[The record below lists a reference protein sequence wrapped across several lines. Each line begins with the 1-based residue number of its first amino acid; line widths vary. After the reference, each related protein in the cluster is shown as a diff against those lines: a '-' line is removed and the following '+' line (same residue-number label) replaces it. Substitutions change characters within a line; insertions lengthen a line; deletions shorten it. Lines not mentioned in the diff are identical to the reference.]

1 MMIDYAW
8 LIPVFP
14 IIGFL
19 IISLVPKKWLIWEGG
34 APYIIGMSTA
44 SFVLSIL
51 VIIDVLNGHTLTG
64 PDSPR
69 MTWLSA
75 GSFEL
80 TFGIWIDQLTAVML
94 LVVSLVGT
102 LVVIY
107 SVGYMHGEG
116 ETKRR
121 YYAEIALFIG
131 VMFGLVL
138 ADNFVEM
145 FIFWELV
152 GLCSY
157 LLIGFWKHKPSAAS
171 AAKRAFIVTRVGDIM
186 LLSGLIIL
194 LRYVGTLDFS
204 ELFAEGSL
212 EGSGMSSGMA
222 TLSMILLFG
231 GAIGKSAQFP
241 LHEWLPDAME
251 GPTTVSALI
260 HAATMV
266 KAGVYLVA
274 RSYPM
279 LVQTPDALAFIAIIG
294 GITALIAAT
303 NALVA
308 VDIKRVLA
316 YSTISQLGYM
326 MLALGAGGLI
336 ITGLMHDGGHDGLGA
351 GYSSGIFHMMNHAF
365 FKALL
370 FLAAGSVI
378 HAVGTNDMLKMGG
391 LGKTMKITSITM
403 LIGSLS
409 IAGIPPFS
417 GFWSKDEVLA
427 STFHAFE
434 DAGSYSTVFLI
445 LWIMGVATAF
455 MTAFYMFRMWF
466 MTFTGKQRSDAH
478 AHESPVSMT
487 VPLMILASL
496 AAVSGFAFFI
506 GRGFFSFM
514 SDSISS
520 TIGSSVAVE
529 AIHPLESL
537 GEIFTS
543 PLTYA
548 SLIVSAVGLFTAYS
562 IYYKGA
568 FSVSRLASGVTG
580 KLQKLLA
587 ERYYISWFYD
597 AFAYNIIY
605 GISLVA
611 DIFDRYVID
620 GAINGMAWLSSKSG
634 AFIRRS
640 QTGQVQNYV
649 AAIVIGGCL
658 LLLFLIVFEWG
669 EW

>member
-1 MMIDYAW
+1 MWIDGAW

-14 IIGFL
+14 LIAFL
-19 IISLVPKKWLIWEGG
+19 VISLVPKKWLIYEGG
-34 APYIIGMSTA
+34 APYIIGLSSA
-44 SFVLSIL
+44 SFIISIL
-51 VIIDVLNGHTLTG
+51 VIIDVLTGHTLTG
-64 PDSPR
+64 SASPSIS
-69 MTWLSA
+69 WIVA
-75 GSFEL
+75 GDIEIE
-80 TFGIWIDQLTAVML
+80 FGIWVDQLTAVML
-94 LVVSLVGT
+94 LVVGLVGT

-107 SVGYMHGEG
+107 SVGYMHAEG
-116 ETKRR
+116 ERKRR
-121 YYAEIALFIG
+121 YYAEISLFIA

-138 ADNFVEM
+138 ASNYLLL

-157 LLIGFWKHKPSAAS
+157 LLIGFWKEKPSAAS

-186 LLSGLIIL
+186 LMSSLIIL
-194 LRYVGTLDFS
+194 LQSV
-204 ELFAEGSL
+204 GSL
-212 EGSGMSSGMA
+212 SFDSLFENDSLAAMSPEMA
-222 TLSMILLFG
+222 TLAMVLLFG

-274 RSYPM
+274 RSFPM
-279 LVQTPDALAFIAIIG
+279 LVQAPDSLAVIAIIG
-294 GITALIAAT
+294 GMTALIAAS

-308 VDIKRVLA
+308 NDIKRVLA

-336 ITGLMHDGGHDGLGA
+336 ITAFLHEGAHEGLGA
-351 GYSSGIFHMMNHAF
+351 GYSSGMFHLMNHAF

-378 HAVGTNDMLKMGG
+378 HGIGTQDLRLMGG
-391 LGKTMKITSITM
+391 LGKVMKVTSITM
-403 LIGSLS
+403 LLGSLS

-427 STFHAFE
+427 TTFHAYE
-434 DAGSYSTVFLI
+434 NSAAYNDVFLL

-466 MTFTGKQRSDAH
+466 MAFSGTQRSEGH
-478 AHESPVSMT
+478 AHESPRIMT
-487 VPLMILASL
+487 WPLVILACL
-496 AAVSGFAFFI
+496 AVGSGFAMFV
-506 GRGFFSFM
+506 GSGFFSFM
-514 SDSISS
+514 SESIAS
-520 TIGSSVAVE
+520 IGYEVVVE
-529 AIHPLESL
+529 AVNPLEQFV
-537 GEIFTS
+537 EIFAS

-548 SLIVSAVGLFTAYS
+548 SLIVSIIGLLTAYM
-562 IYYKGA
+562 IYYKGKW
-568 FSVSRLASGVTG
+568 SVANLSKGVAG
-580 KLQKLLA
+580 KMQKLLA
-587 ERYYISWFYD
+587 NRYYISWFYD

-605 GISLVA
+605 GMSLVA

-620 GAINGMAWLSSKSG
+620 GAINGIAWLSRKSSDVL
-634 AFIRRS
+634 RRG
-640 QTGQVQNYV
+640 QTGYVQTYI
-649 AAIVIGGCL
+649 AVILLGACL
-658 LLLFLIVFEWG
+658 LIVFLMLFG
-669 EW
+669 GGR